1 MIFRGCAGSSELSLL
16 AYGMNVDE
24 GACLIF
30 KVMASLGSLVFENS
44 KDLEMI
50 VTSQN
55 LLSLQHAF
63 RCMYPD
69 FVA

>member
-1 MIFRGCAGSSELSLL
+1 MIFSGCAGSSELSLL

-24 GACLIF
+24 GACLNF

-50 VTSQN
+50 MTSQN
-55 LLSLQHAF
+55 LLSLPLVF